1 MKSRMVES
9 DDAEEV
15 EEAKPESAAAESDKV
30 VFADISTPGKNRG
43 MTGTSER
50 EGSPNFISDVFIF
63 DEEKSESEQEVIT
76 PRDKNEAA
84 DDIMSFDDDSSSDEP
99 EGTLPEPDISAGVK
113 TEADDDVESKV
124 KGALSEFRD
133 ELKQNISDAVKSGMP
148 DSHITE
154 ELNINKEELNEFNL
168 LSNMG
173 AANAAESLSKILN
186 KRIDLSIPEVRLTP
200 VEKIPDF
207 FGNLNEPYMG
217 VMLGI
222 EGEINGTLLLLLQ

>member
-1 MKSRMVES
+1 MMIKSETS
-9 DDAEEV
+9 ADAAAPSV
-15 EEAKPESAAAESDKV
+15 KEEAAEDVMLFSGETSSDESK
-30 VFADISTPGKNRG
+30 
-43 MTGTSER
+43 
-50 EGSPNFISDVFIF
+50 
-63 DEEKSESEQEVIT
+63 EVIT
-76 PRDKNEAA
+76 DPQTDAGDK
-84 DDIMSFDDDSSSDEP
+84 S
-99 EGTLPEPDISAGVK
+99 V
-113 TEADDDVESKV
+113 TEDVELKV
-124 KGALSEFRD
+124 KGALTEFRD

-148 DSHITE
+148 DSHITA
-154 ELNINKEELNEFNL
+154 ELNISKEELNEFNL

-222 EGEINGTLLLLLQ
+222 EGEINGTFTSPAAGKSGI